1 MDEIHLRKSS
11 FRNQEFDL
19 VCEELKRCVSVGRN
33 YRVVKI
39 VGGAFKSM
47 NYIFL
52 SGEETKMKKVDGKE
66 VLDIVRFDVC

>member
-11 FRNQEFDL
+11 FKNPEFDL

-33 YRVVKI
+33 YRIVKI
-39 VGGAFKSM
+39 VKGAFKSK

-52 SGEETKMKKVDGKE
+52 SGEETEMKIVNGKE
-66 VLDIVRFDVC
+66 VLDIVKFDVC